1 MVTAFILLTVERT
14 HIKTVGEQLAE
25 LPGVYEVF
33 SVAGKFDLVA
43 QVRVQRNEDLAELV
57 TERMA
62 ALEGITHTET
72 LIAFRA
78 YSRRDVE
85 AAFSLGNSPA

>member
-1 MVTAFILLTVERT
+1 MVTAFILLNVERT
-14 HIKTVGEQLAE
+14 RIKAVGEALVE
-25 LPGVYEVF
+25 LPGVYEVY
-33 SVAGKFDLVA
+33 SVAGSFDLVA
-43 QVRVQRNEDLAELV
+43 QVRVAANEDLAELV

-62 ALEGITHTET
+62 ALEGITHTAT

-85 AAFSLGNSPA
+85 SAFALGAGPG